1 MESRD
6 SRAGDILVDPT
17 AIAGASLIKKPGICP
32 AFSSPCLSRRLLT
45 RALAMFGLFY
55 FPNPIAFLQHSS
67 VAPRAKLVF
76 L

>member
-1 MESRD
+1 MESC
-6 SRAGDILVDPT
+6 AGHAFIDV
-17 AIAGASLIKKPGICP
+17 AAIKKPGR
-32 AFSSPCLSRRLLT
+32 ARLLSPHASSRRFLV